1 MSEIEEGPPD
11 TGGPEPEASAT
22 PPAEVPAA
30 DVGERPLT
38 IPELAELRS
47 KTQAISDE
55 LHGQISGHLETLRP
69 LFAPRR
75 LLGKFSGGSAR
86 RDDVAGAEKAVSAIK
101 ARYKEL
107 AGKPFGLKTELADD
121 ALTTIDPRVELYA
134 WEYAHEASGGGETKT
149 LSITSPVRWVMSFA
163 SGYTL
168 HQVRE
173 VIAGRAEKRSGD
185 LQQFVVNALVMGA
198 IIQKFP
204 PLVRLLEDLRFEVG
218 QGIAT
223 DMRSL
228 PLVSLSSNLPSF
240 RPPDDLLVTA
250 TGFSGVDAFIELV
263 DRGAVEGMRDPL
275 RERLAAK
282 LG

>member
-1 MSEIEEGPPD
+1 MAEIEDAQPEG
-11 TGGPEPEASAT
+11 GA
-22 PPAEVPAA
+22 PAA
-30 DVGERPLT
+30 EPGQRSLT
-38 IPELAELRS
+38 IEDLADLRS
-47 KTQAISDE
+47 KTQAISDA
-55 LHGQISGHLETLRP
+55 LHARISGHLETLRP

-86 RDDVAGAEKAVSAIK
+86 RDDVAGAEKAVSSIK

-107 AGKPFGLKTELADD
+107 AGRPFALKTDLADD
-121 ALTTIDPRVELYA
+121 ALTTIDPRVELYP
-134 WEYAHEASGGGETKT
+134 WEYAHEARGAGETKT
-149 LSITSPVRWVMSFA
+149 IAITSPLRWVMGFS

-173 VIAGRAEKRSGD
+173 VIAGREEKRPGD

-198 IIQKFP
+198 MIEKFP
-204 PLVRLLEDLRFEVG
+204 SLVRLIEDLRFEVG
-218 QGIAT
+218 QEIAV

-228 PLVSLSSNLPSF
+228 PLVILSSNLTSF
-240 RPPDDLLVTA
+240 RPPDELVMTA

-263 DRGAVEGMRDPL
+263 DRDALDSMRDPL
-275 RERLAAK
+275 RDQLAEK

>member
-1 MSEIEEGPPD
+1 MSEIEEDRPD
-11 TGGPEPEASAT
+11 TGAPESDAAADAPS
-22 PPAEVPAA
+22 EVPAA
-30 DVGERPLT
+30 GAGERSLT

-55 LHGQISGHLETLRP
+55 LQGRISAHLETIRP

-86 RDDVAGAEKAVSAIK
+86 RDDVAGAEKAISSIR

-134 WEYAHEASGGGETKT
+134 WEYAHEATGAGETKII
-149 LSITSPVRWVMSFA
+149 SITSPVRWVMSFA

-168 HQVRE
+168 HEVRE
-173 VIAGRAEKRSGD
+173 VIAGRAEKRPGD
-185 LQQFVVNALVMGA
+185 LQQFVVNALAMGA
-198 IIQKFP
+198 MLEKFP
-204 PLVRLLEDLRFEVG
+204 SLARLLEDLRFEVSREG
-218 QGIAT
+218 AP
-223 DMRSL
+223 DMGNL
-228 PLVSLSSNLPSF
+228 PLVSLSSNLTSF

-263 DRGAVEGMRDPL
+263 DRGAVDGMRDPL